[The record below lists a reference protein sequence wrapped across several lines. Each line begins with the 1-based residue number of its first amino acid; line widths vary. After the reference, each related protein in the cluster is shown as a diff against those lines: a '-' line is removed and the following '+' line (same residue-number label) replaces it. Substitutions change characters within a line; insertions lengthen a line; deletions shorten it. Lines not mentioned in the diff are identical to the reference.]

1 VVVTASHVLEKV
13 MQKADALKMTPE
25 DRRQLESW
33 ARSKTIPARVVE
45 RSRIL
50 LLLAEGTG
58 IRPAADQLRV
68 GYNTVRQNVDPVG
81 FRDQKP
87 LEGDV
92 QFDLHEDPVPLLA
105 QGMSQTNLVGLFIE
119 SDPESALD
127 AHGGLQ
133 DGTGQVAVRAVLG
146 NALWHSGPPSP

>member
-68 GYNTVRQNVDPVG
+68 GYNTVRRWRERFLAAGCPGIEHDAPGRGMKPVITEE
-81 FRDQKP
+81 RKA
-87 LEGDV
+87 E
-92 QFDLHEDPVPLLA
+92 
-105 QGMSQTNLVGLFIE
+105 I
-119 SDPESALD
+119 
-127 AHGGLQ
+127 
-133 DGTGQVAVRAVLG
+133 VRMRTRCPFWRRA
-146 NALWHSGPPSP
+146 